1 MVHNMCESIKKTGNH
16 LCFEKPNSHSM
27 MLVVV
32 ANSKLENI
40 PLESLKD

>member
-1 MVHNMCESIKKTGNH
+1 MVYNMCESIKKTGNH
-16 LCFEKPNSHSM
+16 LCFEKPNSHSI

-32 ANSKLENI
+32 KLENI